1 MNQARHSVPGFL
13 LRRNSGDFRASRPHA
28 VGRHQGEQFV
38 RRWRVERIGDDDPLF
53 TLGRDLQNG
62 RQLPRIPCQ
71 QDRLQMFIG
80 FQQVIAR
87 VTALTQ
93 GAEVA
98 AGHHHRIHRQRR
110 GAGEGAGDR
119 QRRTIVGNDFAHSRV
134 EQLAVHALGLQRLQ
148 ELNQILR

>member
-1 MNQARHSVPGFL
+1 M
-13 LRRNSGDFRASRPHA
+13 
-28 VGRHQGEQFV
+28 
-38 RRWRVERIGDDDPLF
+38 
-53 TLGRDLQNG
+53 QNG

-110 GAGEGAGDR
+110 GAAKVPAIGSGEPSSAMTSPIR
-119 QRRTIVGNDFAHSRV
+119 
-134 EQLAVHALGLQRLQ
+134 E
-148 ELNQILR
+148 

>member
-1 MNQARHSVPGFL
+1 
-13 LRRNSGDFRASRPHA
+13 
-28 VGRHQGEQFV
+28 
-38 RRWRVERIGDDDPLF
+38 
-53 TLGRDLQNG
+53 
-62 RQLPRIPCQ
+62 
-71 QDRLQMFIG
+71 MFIG

-119 QRRTIVGNDFAHSRV
+119 QRRTIVGNDFAIR
-134 EQLAVHALGLQRLQ
+134 E
-148 ELNQILR
+148 

>member
-98 AGHHHRIHRQRR
+98 PGTTTASTVSD
-110 GAGEGAGDR
+110 GEPAKVPAIGSGEPSSAMTSPIR
-119 QRRTIVGNDFAHSRV
+119 
-134 EQLAVHALGLQRLQ
+134 E
-148 ELNQILR
+148 